1 MWWDF
6 IYDRP
11 WFISR
16 AESRNLVSIQITWN
30 EERPPSSLF
39 PCLQQQFGF
48 VWHTCAVLIWTVRM
62 MLVTNSIRTQRL
74 NTICW
79 GQLEAILNMAGSS
92 GNGGTEGPGNDILSQ
107 PMVSNATWGRLLNL
121 SVSLYLKMS
130 QRVKL
135 IQKLADGLKEGKIC
149 IVPIKTCLQTY
160 TFATCILVSFF

>member
-1 MWWDF
+1 
-6 IYDRP
+6 
-11 WFISR
+11 
-16 AESRNLVSIQITWN
+16 
-30 EERPPSSLF
+30 
-39 PCLQQQFGF
+39 
-48 VWHTCAVLIWTVRM
+48 
-62 MLVTNSIRTQRL
+62 
-74 NTICW
+74 
-79 GQLEAILNMAGSS
+79 MAGSS